1 MGLFGSSGIRGV
13 VNEMMTPELALK
25 AGKALGLMNKRV
37 VVGRDPRTSGQM
49 IENALIAGLL
59 AEGARVTRIG
69 LVSTPTLA
77 HAAGDYDCGVMITAS
92 HNPSEYNGLKFWN
105 PDGMA
110 FSLKQQDELEN
121 LISSDIKGVSWKA
134 IGREMT
140 RHDAVLNHIDAIL
153 RNVERC
159 SLKVVVDCGCG
170 AGSTISP
177 YVLRE
182 LGCTVIALNAQP
194 DGFFPARDPEPIDEN
209 LSELK
214 EAVKA
219 SGAHLGIA
227 HDGDADRM
235 MAVDDEGRFITGDEL
250 MAYFCKFEVKDSLV
264 CPVDV
269 SMMVERV
276 TGGAKIY
283 RTRIGDAF
291 VSEEAKHTGADF
303 GGETSGTWIFP
314 RISYCPDGIYAAAK
328 LVELVSKNG
337 KLSAAIDAMPKYP
350 LKRGGIKFS
359 HQVNKASVMEQI
371 KAAIDTSKAKDINTL
386 DGLRIGY
393 EHGWVLVRPSGTE
406 PKIRITAEAEDPQTL
421 ETLYSSTESIVK
433 RCVKACEP

>member
-13 VNEMMTPELALK
+13 VNEMMTPELVLK

-49 IENALIAGLL
+49 LENALISGLL
-59 AEGARVTRIG
+59 AQGAHVTRIG

-77 HAAGDYDCGVMITAS
+77 HAARDYDCGVMITAS

-110 FSLKQQDELEN
+110 FSLKQQDELER
-121 LISSDIKGVSWKA
+121 LIESDIKGVSWKSM
-134 IGREMT
+134 GRETT

-153 RNVERC
+153 RNVEHC

-170 AGSTISP
+170 AGSTITP

-182 LGCTVIALNAQP
+182 MGCTVIALNAQP
-194 DGFFPARDPEPIDEN
+194 DGFFPARDPEPIEEN

-214 EAVKA
+214 KAVVS
-219 SGAHLGIA
+219 SGADLGIA

-235 MAVDDEGRFITGDEL
+235 MAVDDKGRYVSGDEL
-250 MAYFCKFEVKDSLV
+250 LAYFCKFEVKRSLV

-269 SMMVERV
+269 SMTVERAIN
-276 TGGAKIY
+276 GAKIY

-291 VSEEAKHTGADF
+291 VSEEAKNTGADF

-314 RISYCPDGIYAAAK
+314 KISYCPDGIYAAAK

-337 KLSAAIDAMPKYP
+337 KLSGSIDSLARYP

-359 HQVNKASVMEQI
+359 HSVDKKKLMENI
-371 KAAIDTSKAKDINTL
+371 RSGLDTSKAKDVNTL
-386 DGLRIGY
+386 DGLRIDY
-393 EHGWVLVRPSGTE
+393 EGGWILVRPSGTE
-406 PKIRITAEAEDPQTL
+406 PKIRITAEAEDKEKL
-421 ETLYSSTESIVK
+421 EQLYMDVETVVK
-433 RCVKACEP
+433 RCVKECEP